1 MGKNKKND
9 GGVEEDNK
17 KKESGGNNNITV
29 VLKADLHCEGCA
41 SKVIKC
47 IRSFEGVEKVTAGDA
62 HKISVIGKVDPVELR
77 EKVEKKTHKKVELI
91 SPVPNNKEGAK
102 GKESG
107 VDKVKGE
114 KKNESKDN
122 NSDEKKSKGKEPP
135 VNTMVFKLDLHCNGC
150 IQKIYKIITRTKG
163 YQDVKID
170 RQKELVTVT
179 GAMDMMELAEIL
191 RKRMKKEAE
200 IVPPKKEPEKKKMV
214 AAGSDK
220 AQSGGGHVE
229 GGGDKKIEGNEVQ
242 VQIGDRGPFMH
253 RPGSMVDQYQYSPYP
268 VGPYHA
274 PQIFSDENPNACS
287 VM

>member
-17 KKESGGNNNITV
+17 KKENGGNNHITV

-41 SKVIKC
+41 SKVIEC
-47 IRSFEGVEKVTAGDA
+47 IRSFDGVEKVTIGDA
-62 HKISVIGKVDPVELR
+62 QKISVIGKVDPLKLQ

-102 GKESG
+102 GRESG
-107 VDKVKGE
+107 GDKVKGE
-114 KKNESKDN
+114 KNDSKDN
-122 NSDEKKSKGKEPP
+122 NSDEKKSKGNEPP
-135 VNTMVFKLDLHCNGC
+135 VNTTVFKLDLHCNGC
-150 IQKIYKIITRTKG
+150 IQKIYKIITSTKG

-179 GAMDMMELAEIL
+179 GAMDMKELAEIL
-191 RKRMKKEAE
+191 KKRMKKEAE
-200 IVPPKKEPEKKKMV
+200 IVPPKKEQEKKKTV
-214 AAGSDK
+214 AADSDK
-220 AQSGGGHVE
+220 AESAGGG
-229 GGGDKKIEGNEVQ
+229 KKIEGNEVQ
-242 VQIGDRGPFMH
+242 VQVGDLGPFMH
-253 RPGSMVDQYQYSPYP
+253 RPGPMVDQYQYNPYA